1 MSGDRIDHATEAR
14 EILGRLMPRDR
25 ENGPQMG
32 RGYWS
37 MYEAAQVDALRGIGH
52 ALLAI
57 HETLAPPPVETGPIY
72 RTDMAALASVGRLYL
87 DALDDDPENEALT
100 LVEALRVTEVRE
112 AVERFEQ
119 ATDA

>member
-1 MSGDRIDHATEAR
+1 MSGDRIDHAAEAR
-14 EILGRLMPRDR
+14 ELLAWLKPSRDT
-25 ENGPQMG
+25 GPAQG

-37 MYEAAQVDALRGIGH
+37 MFEAAQVDALRGIGH

-57 HETLAPPPVETGPIY
+57 HEALAPPPVGTGPIY
-72 RTDMAALASVGRLYL
+72 RTDMAALARVGRMYL

-100 LVEALRVTEVRE
+100 LVEAFSVTEVRE